1 LVSRK
6 WDVRIGSAVK
16 SQAAGVSPPLQFA
29 FDGACC
35 PGGGAIN
42 DGAQVQVEVLDPDA
56 AGWL

>member
-1 LVSRK
+1 M
-6 WDVRIGSAVK
+6 
-16 SQAAGVSPPLQFA
+16 QFA
-29 FDGACC
+29 LDGACC